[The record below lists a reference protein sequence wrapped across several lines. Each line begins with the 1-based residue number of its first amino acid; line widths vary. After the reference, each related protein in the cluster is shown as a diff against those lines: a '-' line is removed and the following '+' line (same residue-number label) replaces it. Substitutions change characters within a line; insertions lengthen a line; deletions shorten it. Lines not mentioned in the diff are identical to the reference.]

1 MNLRLVSLVAALLA
15 VTIPATAAAP
25 VDKAKA
31 ASSAEYR
38 VGDKLAPAG
47 SASAAAAADAFKLTN
62 WDALMPKDWDPMKG
76 IDVLSFGLMRDGDPK
91 AMAALDKMKRAW
103 DNAPTERSI
112 DNARIRIAGFVVPL
126 DGEREALR
134 EFLLVPYFG
143 ACIHTPPPPANQVI
157 HVTLA
162 TPVKGVRMMDAIWVS
177 GLMHTATSDTGMG
190 TAGYRMDGQTV
201 APYQGRR

>member
-1 MNLRLVSLVAALLA
+1 MNPYARFLFAALLA
-15 VTIPATAAAP
+15 GTAGAAP
-25 VDKAKA
+25 A
-31 ASSAEYR
+31 AEPAGRPQSGADYR

-47 SASAAAAADAFKLTN
+47 AASAPAGAFKLTD
-62 WDALMPKDWDPMKG
+62 WDALMPKGWDPMKG
-76 IDVLSFGLMRDGDPK
+76 INALSLGMMRDGDPK
-91 AMAALDKMKRAW
+91 AMQALNDLKRAW
-103 DNAPTERSI
+103 DNAPAEPSM

-126 DGEREALR
+126 DAEGAALH

-162 TPVKGVRMMDAIWVS
+162 TAAKGVRMMDAIWVS
-177 GLMHTATSDTGMG
+177 GQMHIAISDTGMG
-190 TAGYRMDGQTV
+190 TAGYRMEGVSV